1 MSSDIRRLMG
11 MLLFFKAKS
20 TVKTLFV
27 SFRDNATVTRINS
40 PNLFTCRQRD
50 VLKGSVNIVICAFVK
65 CIWFFP
71 FVFLYRILKD
81 VYNFSCFVREFSFSR
96 IIFDLKSCTQISY
109 LISIDEAF
117 DIFLR

>member
-1 MSSDIRRLMG
+1 MG

-50 VLKGSVNIVICAFVK
+50 VLTPPV
-65 CIWFFP
+65 
-71 FVFLYRILKD
+71 L
-81 VYNFSCFVREFSFSR
+81 VYFGIQRTVR
-96 IIFDLKSCTQISY
+96 Y
-109 LISIDEAF
+109 G
-117 DIFLR
+117 